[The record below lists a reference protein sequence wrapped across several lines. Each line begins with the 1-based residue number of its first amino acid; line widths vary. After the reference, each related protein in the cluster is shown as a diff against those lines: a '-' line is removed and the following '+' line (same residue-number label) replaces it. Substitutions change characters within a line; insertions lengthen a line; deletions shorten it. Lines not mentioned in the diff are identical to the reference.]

1 VKRLETG
8 AALLLFALTAALYA
22 AGAARADPGISVAR
36 SDLEV
41 LRHWKESGRIEDL
54 AGDPS
59 HLPKPGYLIYLRAM
73 LPHEGMDAGEV
84 RRFLAVNAIAVLCGL
99 AAAALALARRSGPRA
114 AILFLVFGLLYLPAR
129 DSADYVGSEPL
140 AIGLALLFFAGL
152 VGAWPVGAR
161 RAILLGFACA
171 PILLLRPN
179 LGWVL
184 LAASLVAIASG
195 RSTARGKRVW
205 SGVASAAG
213 PDARRRD
220 EGDAGVH
227 RRGAPTPQTAPR
239 RRNPLGWPAFCSQRL
254 KKKLNELWT
263 KCWSPRH
270 AKSRTRRPHPFFH
283 GLLGRLVSVA
293 VLLVGFFASSA
304 LLTVTGRATGLPTN
318 PFAVNTSKAFLWGTA
333 DYYWPSDVGGWP
345 VGKTPEETAR
355 LQAEKT
361 KARWRELSSRRNA
374 DMARSLLWR
383 ATHALLSCEEL
394 PSRWSDRGYLL
405 ADKLLREWWWLAAT
419 VLFSVAAALA
429 TGGSGELRFVPLL
442 FLLASVGQG
451 LVFGADP
458 RLALPFIPVATL
470 SLAAGRRPAA
480 PRRALAAGG
489 VTALLLIAAAV
500 AVPDATNSDFAVL
513 RGPGRRL
520 EQVIA
525 ASRFPAS
532 ETATL
537 HLRLVKPDGI
547 GLGLLIKGNGEP
559 LYERAPEDVSATP
572 AFLSLVL
579 RGPAL
584 SRARLQGLKLEAA
597 TFGASRAADV
607 FFYFPATPPVFR
619 PACLMDGSEDL
630 PSGYGGTTRGSV
642 PAWIHPGLD

>member
-22 AGAARADPGISVAR
+22 AGAVRADPGIGVAR

-59 HLPKPGYLIYLRAM
+59 HLPKSGYLIYLRAM
-73 LPHEGMDAGEV
+73 LPHEGTDAGEV

-99 AAAALALARRSGPRA
+99 GAAALALARRSGPRA
-114 AILFLVFGLLYLPAR
+114 AILFLLFGLLYLPAR

-140 AIGLALLFFAGL
+140 AIGLALLFFAVL
-152 VGAWPVGAR
+152 VGAWPVGPR

-184 LAASLVAIASG
+184 LAASLVAIGSG
-195 RSTARGKRVW
+195 RL
-205 SGVASAAG
+205 
-213 PDARRRD
+213 RRL
-220 EGDAGVH
+220 A
-227 RRGAPTPQTAPR
+227 
-239 RRNPLGWPAFCSQRL
+239 
-254 KKKLNELWT
+254 
-263 KCWSPRH
+263 
-270 AKSRTRRPHPFFH
+270 
-283 GLLGRLVSVA
+283 SVA
-293 VLLVGFFASSA
+293 VLLAGFFAGSA
-304 LLTVTGRATGLPTN
+304 LLILTGRATGLPTN

-333 DYYWPSDVGGWP
+333 DYYWSPDVGGWP
-345 VGKTPEETAR
+345 VGKTSEESAR
-355 LQAEKT
+355 LQMEKT
-361 KARWRELSSRRNA
+361 RERWKELVTRRNA
-374 DMARSLLWR
+374 DMARLLLWR

-405 ADKLLREWWWLAAT
+405 ADGFLREWWWLAAAG
-419 VLFSVAAALA
+419 LFGAAVAF
-429 TGGSGELRFVPLL
+429 GGPGSGEFRFVPLL
-442 FLLASVGQG
+442 LLVACIAQG
-451 LVFGADP
+451 IVFGADP
-458 RLALPFIPVATL
+458 RLSLPFVPLVAL
-470 SLAAGRRPAA
+470 SLAASRPGRFTAGRTAA
-480 PRRALAAGG
+480 GLLAA
-489 VTALLLIAAAV
+489 AMLFSAAV
-500 AVPDATNSDFAVL
+500 AVPDTANSDFAVL

-547 GLGLLIKGNGEP
+547 GLGLLIKGNGEL
-559 LYERAPEDVSATP
+559 LYERAPEDFSATP
-572 AFLSLVL
+572 AYLSLVL

-597 TFGASRAADV
+597 TFGASRAADA

-630 PSGYGGTTRGSV
+630 TSGYGGTTRGSV